1 MRPHDLP
8 RDAWLLTG
16 ERIWCLQSP
25 FSPAHSPV
33 SPQGWSPEERQW
45 SDLHTPPPRSGAW
58 AGPGNRRRSGRSLC
72 ELQCVTRPGPGNL
85 GTWEPG
91 PSVSSV
97 FSAKTSRPPPLPLQ
111 PVSASASNP
120 GTALGWGSSAPW
132 WRPRVFAVLW
142 PRAAG
147 ALTHSVLEHRA
158 SGYKT
163 DAGRVFVWGVRT
175 SVMRL
180 LGRQDPG
187 IGSHADAAPQA
198 PEALL
203 LAALS
208 RG

>member
-1 MRPHDLP
+1 M
-8 RDAWLLTG
+8 RDAT
-16 ERIWCLQSP
+16 
-25 FSPAHSPV
+25 
-33 SPQGWSPEERQW
+33 
-45 SDLHTPPPRSGAW
+45 GAW
-58 AGPGNRRRSGRSLC
+58 
-72 ELQCVTRPGPGNL
+72 EPGNL
-85 GTWEPG
+85 GTWHFRVVRLLCEDVPPA
-91 PSVSSV
+91 PSSPAARLCLCLESRDSV
-97 FSAKTSRPPPLPLQ
+97 GL
-111 PVSASASNP
+111 
-120 GTALGWGSSAPW
+120 GSSAPW